1 MKEKRIRKPVKMV
14 NGLHSARFWLIICL
28 MGMAG
33 HLCWNI
39 ENQWFNTFVYAK
51 IGGDVNVVTWMVIV
65 SATVTTISTFIFGT
79 LSDRL
84 GKRKRFVSIGYILWG
99 IATIILDL
107 QNMQEVQEL
116 AFLFH

>member
-1 MKEKRIRKPVKMV
+1 MKPAEEKKEKKYH
-14 NGLHSARFWLIICL
+14 GLGSFRFWFIIMA
-28 MGMAG
+28 MGLAG
-33 HLCWNI
+33 HLCWNM

-51 IGGDVNVVTWMVIV
+51 IGGDVSVVTWMVIV

-99 IATIILDL
+99 VTTIIFGLTGIR
-107 QNMQEVQEL
+107 EK
-116 AFLFH
+116 F